1 MIKHRYIIYGVNDKG
16 EFLRGTCLDYDMI
29 HCIKVCEEKHIKIH
43 KIEQFNFETAD
54 LPIGIEKI
62 EKINFQV

>member
-1 MIKHRYIIYGVNDKG
+1 MIKYRYIIYGANNKG

-29 HCIKVCEEKHIKIH
+29 HCIKACEKQNIKIH
-43 KIEQFNFETAD
+43 KIEQFNFEEAD

-62 EKINFQV
+62 EKINFQK